1 MIFFVDSSFSE
12 VKVPEVS
19 VNEYNNTFNQ
29 LNTATKDLVR
39 KLPFLPPFQTMEQLK
54 QLVILV
60 SVSGF
65 MLRFTT
71 DSLTYD

>member
-1 MIFFVDSSFSE
+1 M
-12 VKVPEVS
+12 
-19 VNEYNNTFNQ
+19 NEYNNTFNQ

-39 KLPFLPPFQTMEQLK
+39 KLPFLAPFQTMEELK